1 MGILGIEN
9 RTENWK
15 TARYFAPF
23 FEDETARLRLAKK
36 LGAPEDTLPM
46 DVHIEL
52 FWTGMRDHIYLYSDN
67 ATSNTDLV
75 KDLADR
81 YGRLFPNLRESTEN
95 FGGFQLRE
103 DNYRIPDTN
112 QKRLFTNLRNTE
124 IDIILE
130 TPDCLFVGEAKDE
143 SGLGASG
150 DDILVHQLIRQHV
163 MTRILADI
171 RNPKKEIVHFF
182 VGDNRKLPN
191 IKNTT
196 QVKFMICQ
204 GWMPKGNVLSWDD
217 IAKIASGS

>member
-23 FEDETARLRLAKK
+23 FEDDSARLRLAKK

-52 FWTGMRDHIYLYSDN
+52 FWTGMRDHIWLYSHKPP
-67 ATSNTDLV
+67 APSNEDSG

-81 YGRLFPNLRESTEN
+81 YGRLFSNLRESIEN

-103 DNYRIPDTN
+103 DNYRIHDTN
-112 QKRLFTNLRNTE
+112 QERLFTNLRNTE

-130 TPDCLFVGEAKDE
+130 TPNYLFVGEAKYE

-150 DDILVHQLIRQHV
+150 NDVLVHQLIRQHV
-163 MTRILADI
+163 MTSILADI
-171 RNPKKEIVHFF
+171 RNPRKKSLTSSSEI
-182 VGDNRKLPN
+182 K
-191 IKNTT
+191 
-196 QVKFMICQ
+196 
-204 GWMPKGNVLSWDD
+204 
-217 IAKIASGS
+217 KIWTA